1 MKKIISISGDIGSG
15 KSSVA
20 SVLKELTSYEI
31 VGTGNI
37 QRAIAEKR
45 GITTL
50 ELNKISQTDRSVD
63 DEIDSYVIKLGSNE
77 NNLIVD
83 SRLAWHFIPD
93 SFKVYLSVDPMIGS
107 ERVYQAK
114 RSSEENT
121 SLQQTFQNNLERQQ
135 LEDKR
140 FSKLYSIRFR
150 KYHNYDLVI
159 DTSYTPPEKIAEQ
172 IKQCYDQW
180 LTGKSAPQLWVNPK
194 KLFPGQSNLANEESS
209 DKILQSMKQQG
220 YSIEHPVS
228 VFCYQQCVFIWDGHK
243 RTLVAEKLNIPLIP
257 AYILTEDADFM
268 LENGTAVKQQAKNM
282 SNKILHDWE
291 QSLQFKYKAYPEK
304 YKLVED
310 KT

>member
-140 FSKLYSIRFR
+140 FSKLYNIRFR

-180 LTGKSAPQLWVNPK
+180 LTGQSVPQLWVNPK
-194 KLFPGQSNLANEESS
+194 KLFPSRSSQGNEESAL
-209 DKILQSMKQQG
+209 DKISHSMKQHG
-220 YSIEHPVS
+220 CSIEHPVS

-243 RTLVAEKLNIPLIP
+243 RTQVAEKLRIPLIP
-257 AYILTEDADFM
+257 ARILSEDAVFT
-268 LENGTAVKQQAKNM
+268 LENGVSVKQQAENISEKVFQ
-282 SNKILHDWE
+282 DWE
-291 QSLQFKYKAYPEK
+291 RSLQFKYKAYPEK
-304 YKLVED
+304 YKLNEE
-310 KT
+310 T

>member
-20 SVLKELTSYEI
+20 SDLKKLTSYEI
-31 VGTGNI
+31 IGTGNI
-37 QRAIAEKR
+37 QRTIAEKR

-50 ELNKISQTDRSVD
+50 ELNKISQTDRSID
-63 DEIDSYVIKLGSNE
+63 DEIDSYVIKLGANE

-121 SLQQTFQNNLERQQ
+121 SLQQTFQNNHERQE
-135 LEDKR
+135 LEDVR
-140 FSKLYSIRFR
+140 FAKLYNIRFR

-159 DTSYTPPEKIAEQ
+159 DTSHTTPDLIAEK

-180 LTGKSAPQLWVNPK
+180 LAGQSVPQLWVNPK
-194 KLFPGQSNLANEESS
+194 KLFPSQDNPDSNESS
-209 DKILQSMKQQG
+209 LDEILQSINQHG
-220 YSIEHPVS
+220 WSFEHPVS

-243 RTLVAEKLNIPLIP
+243 RTQAAEKLKIPLIP
-257 AYILTEDADFM
+257 AHILTEDAEFK
-268 LENGTAVKQQAKNM
+268 LENGVSAKQQAEKLNE
-282 SNKILHDWE
+282 KTFQDWE
-291 QSLQFKYKAYPEK
+291 RSLQFKYQAYPEK
-304 YKLVED
+304 YKLV
-310 KT
+310 